1 MDIELEQSQDKKFC
15 LCIHSSIVSLFESE
29 IPEPGNFGHRFFFG
43 SVEVTVTVKLYRMPF
58 NYSSFRKKTKPLFCF
73 ERQTTEVSREK
84 EEKQVFALIL
94 ISIVTKQKLTKE
106 NLCRI
111 QRFCLDSKSLCSDL
125 MMSCNMNTFQQCFN
139 LSRLLQMNTILLS
152 LGLLVGRANSQWHCF
167 IV

>member
-1 MDIELEQSQDKKFC
+1 MSSHKTKSSAFVFIHQSSVCSNRKFPNREISVTDFFSAVSKLPLPSNYIGC
-15 LCIHSSIVSLFESE
+15 RSIIQVSE
-29 IPEPGNFGHRFFFG
+29 
-43 SVEVTVTVKLYRMPF
+43 
-58 NYSSFRKKTKPLFCF
+58 KKTKPLFCF

-125 MMSCNMNTFQQCFN
+125 MMSCNMNTFQ
-139 LSRLLQMNTILLS
+139 
-152 LGLLVGRANSQWHCF
+152 
-167 IV
+167 